1 MERAGRAQ
9 PEREMKRA
17 AVLLIAAAAAM
28 FLAGAIAP
36 YSYQE
41 QSRDEVFANASRR
54 RLFGADGLGRDRF
67 SRTLYGGRLSLA
79 GAPAAAL
86 LACAFAL
93 GLGLAGGLGG
103 PRRERAI
110 SAAADLC
117 LSLPW
122 IFALLAA
129 RAALPLNAAP
139 EVTAALTFVLLGALG
154 WAGPCRM
161 ILAALKRHRASEFTL
176 LAEANGC
183 PRWRIAAI
191 QIAPNV
197 LPLVWAQFLVTV
209 PAFLLAEAN
218 LGLLGLGVPEPLPS
232 LGGMLRELENVS
244 AIRSH
249 PAALAPAAVLFL
261 LVSSFHLLV
270 SADEYSV

>member
-1 MERAGRAQ
+1 
-9 PEREMKRA
+9 MKRA
-17 AVLLIAAAAAM
+17 AAVVLVLLAVTA
-28 FLAGAIAP
+28 FWAGGIAP
-36 YSYQE
+36 YSYSVQFRE
-41 QSRDEVFANASRR
+41 EASAGVSRAHW
-54 RLFGADGLGRDRF
+54 LGTDGLGRDRL
-67 SRTLYGGRLSLA
+67 SRMLYGGRVSLSC
-79 GAPAAAL
+79 APAAAL
-86 LACAFAL
+86 VAGIFAM
-93 GLGLAGGLGG
+93 GLGLLGGLGG
-103 PRRERAI
+103 RRMERVVG
-110 SAAADLC
+110 AAADLC

-139 EVTAALTFVLLGALG
+139 WVTVVVTFALLGGLG

-161 ILAALKRHRASEFTL
+161 ILASVKRQRSAEFVV
-176 LAEANGC
+176 LAHAAGMS
-183 PRWRIAAI
+183 RWRIAVA

-197 LPLVWAQFLVTV
+197 LPLAFAQFLVTV

-244 AIRSH
+244 AISLH
-249 PAALAPAAVLFL
+249 PLVLAPAAVLFL
-261 LVSSFHLLV
+261 LVLCFQVLV